1 MASSGETR
9 KRRLLY
15 VANEDF
21 AFLLNRLPM
30 ARAARE
36 AGFEGHVAT
45 RVDKGAQAIEA
56 EGFVLHS
63 IPFRRGGLSPFA
75 AIPTILALRR
85 IENEINPE
93 IVHHSG
99 LQCCV
104 YGAIA
109 ALGKAYS
116 QVNAITGLGYIF
128 TSVTWRTRL

>member
-1 MASSGETR
+1 MPSVTRTREPMISSNTDS
-9 KRRLLY
+9 RRLLY

-36 AGFEGHVAT
+36 AGFEVHVAT
-45 RVDKGAQAIEA
+45 RVDKGAKAIEA
-56 EGFVLHS
+56 EGFVVHA

-85 IENEINPE
+85 IERKIRPHV
-93 IVHHSG
+93 VHHSG

-104 YGAIA
+104 
-109 ALGKAYS
+109 
-116 QVNAITGLGYIF
+116 
-128 TSVTWRTRL
+128 